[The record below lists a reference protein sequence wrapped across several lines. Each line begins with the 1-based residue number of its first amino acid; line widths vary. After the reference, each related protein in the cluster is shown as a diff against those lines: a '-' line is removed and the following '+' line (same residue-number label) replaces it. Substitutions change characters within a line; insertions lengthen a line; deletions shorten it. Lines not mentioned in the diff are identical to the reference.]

1 MQNPDGQPEGEIAGN
16 DGGDVLV
23 GDVGGGDLIGKTM
36 NLALVLDTSDS
47 MDAEIN
53 FNGASMTRIEA
64 LAQAIEQLL
73 QNLADTEGAT
83 VRFHRVSLA
92 SGLTGTPTLDFLAD
106 NGGSS
111 VRARVSSYGS
121 TLVVPVPI
129 K

>member
-64 LAQAIEQLL
+64 LDQAVEQLL
-73 QNLADTEGAT
+73 QNIADTEGAT
-83 VRFHRVSLA
+83 VRVHMVRSAERRV
-92 SGLTGTPTLDFLAD
+92 GKEW
-106 NGGSS
+106 
-111 VRARVSSYGS
+111 GS
-121 TLVVPVPI
+121 TCRSRWAA
-129 K
+129 KH